1 MLITLIFLLIDYAV
15 VLMEII
21 QGKSWIFGKNIDTD
35 VIIPGRYLRTFNP
48 QDLADHVLEGERP
61 EFTKNVQS
69 GDVIVADENFGCGS
83 SREQAPVAIKTAG
96 VSAIVAKS
104 FARIFYRNAINIG
117 LPVIVSDIEAKDGDI
132 IKIDLSKGSLINQ
145 TTGESKTFEPFKEFM
160 LNILEDGGLVNHYL
174 NDSD

>member
-1 MLITLIFLLIDYAV
+1 MD
-15 VLMEII
+15 II
-21 QGKSWIFGKNIDTD
+21 KGKTWTFGENIDTD

-61 EFTKNVQS
+61 DFTANVQK
-69 GDVIVADENFGCGS
+69 GDIIVADENFGCGS

-132 IKIDLSKGSLINQ
+132 ISIDLLEGTLVNE
-145 TTGESKTFEPFKEFM
+145 TTGDSETFEPFKEFM
-160 LNILEDGGLVNHYL
+160 LSILEDGGLVNHYL
-174 NDSD
+174 NETD